1 MNNPSFSSS
10 ALCIGLKKGLSAL
23 RSQLPAGACLWS
35 MAICVWVLYYHV
47 NSVTVTLNN
56 LGELKKEAS
65 YLFAFVSVG
74 LSGGLLPSAF
84 MALMR
89 LYKVPLDSPTNPR
102 NRPKREV
109 FLIAAT
115 SVMFG
120 LYGVWI
126 DFFYRLQGK
135 VFGNGTD
142 IKTVASKVAV
152 DQLLFTPFLHV
163 PMIQLSLLFISSS
176 LNCFAFTRTVKDR
189 RMFSSHQ
196 LLSNWWLPAL
206 LPTWL
211 VWCPAVCVV
220 YSLPASLQL
229 CIFALVMTFW
239 AMIQI
244 FVGDSSASAATDR
257 DQSEHQGEA
266 LSSSSSGD
274 DDNGRKHAKKDQSLP
289 LSPGDVITVIATVG
303 TGGDDRGAREGHR
316 GAGSAGGG
324 GGGDGGVCIPGA
336 SL

>member
-115 SVMFG
+115 SVM
-120 LYGVWI
+120 
-126 DFFYRLQGK
+126 
-135 VFGNGTD
+135 
-142 IKTVASKVAV
+142 
-152 DQLLFTPFLHV
+152 
-163 PMIQLSLLFISSS
+163 
-176 LNCFAFTRTVKDR
+176 
-189 RMFSSHQ
+189 
-196 LLSNWWLPAL
+196 
-206 LPTWL
+206 
-211 VWCPAVCVV
+211 
-220 YSLPASLQL
+220 
-229 CIFALVMTFW
+229 
-239 AMIQI
+239 IQI

-266 LSSSSSGD
+266 PSSSSSGD